1 MFNIYSA
8 LDRGNETI
16 RDGVNLC
23 LPSGSAKS
31 WGNLDYDINLML
43 ADKAWDANRQL
54 FFDIFQL
61 DGFLGDVMTVNA
73 CYRPFLQVEARK
85 YLFRILNTSVSWFLK
100 CALGYDFPCP

>member
-43 ADKAWDANRQL
+43 ADKAWDANGQL

-73 CYRPFLQVEARK
+73 CYRPFFQVEARTHR
-85 YLFRILNTSVSWFLK
+85 FRIPNASVSLCFKGTLI
-100 CALGYDFPCP
+100 